1 MIPDY
6 ADFLLKSGILA
17 AERSLQT
24 SYVCHLVFL
33 KELVDGIN
41 DFASVLVCSG
51 QVTDYNVQYQGSC
64 HGPQTC
70 REAQWG
76 NLQHMQIA
84 VLGVSQ
90 GDEGLIGLFD
100 IGIDCPVV
108 FYVF

>member
-64 HGPQTC
+64 HGPQIC
-70 REAQWG
+70 REAQWCFTSS
-76 NLQHMQIA
+76 NVICKILS
-84 VLGVSQ
+84 L
-90 GDEGLIGLFD
+90 LF
-100 IGIDCPVV
+100 IV
-108 FYVF
+108 FHPQEAAQVHYAGET